1 MQTSSAL
8 LNSLDPAIYL
18 TGDAVG
24 EAYACDWTRAN
35 PVLPEV
41 VFRPKTTQQVSEI
54 LTACHANGQPVVI
67 QGGRTGLAGGA
78 TPQAGEHSLSLELMT
93 QLIEFD
99 REGMTITVGA
109 GMPLQTIQDTA
120 AAEGLEFSMDLG
132 ARGSCQA
139 GGIVSTNAG
148 GNQVIQ
154 HGMTR
159 SLILGLT
166 AVLADGT
173 VIEANNKLLK
183 NNAGYDLKQ
192 LFIGTEGTLGVV
204 TQVTFR
210 LNSSKPA
217 SASALCACADFPAV
231 IKLLRHCGKTL
242 PVLSAFEVMWQG
254 YFETALEATGRAN
267 PLSELTPFT
276 VLLQTEGSSEGSL
289 SSDLERCLEQALE
302 QELVTDGV
310 LASSI
315 ADSQRLWELRDAI
328 ADIMPAMEP
337 MAVFDVGIPLADM
350 DRVASAIERDL
361 AREFADCKTLLFGH
375 IGDGNLHVVA
385 STGRAEDKASIEAV
399 VYRHTASASGSV
411 SAEHGIGTLK
421 KPWLPQSRSPA
432 EIALMKSLK
441 QAMDPKGI
449 LNPGRVVDR

>member
-1 MQTSSAL
+1 MQTSSAVL
-8 LNSLDPAIYL
+8 ESLDPAIYL

-35 PVLPEV
+35 PVLPAV

-54 LTACHANGQPVVI
+54 LAACHANDQPIVI

-78 TPQAGEHSLSLELMT
+78 TPRAGEHSLSLELMN

-99 REGMTITVGA
+99 RDGMTITVGA
-109 GMPLQTIQDTA
+109 GMPLQVIQDTA

-173 VIEANNKLLK
+173 IIEADNKLLK

-210 LNSSKPA
+210 LNPSKPA

-231 IKLLRHCGKTL
+231 IKLLRHCGQTL
-242 PVLSAFEVMWQG
+242 PVVSAFEVMWRG
-254 YFETALEATGRAN
+254 YFDVAVEATGKPN
-267 PLSELTPFT
+267 PLSETAPFS
-276 VLLQTEGSSEGSL
+276 VLIQTEGSNDSSL
-289 SSDLERCLEQALE
+289 SDDLERCFEQALE
-302 QELVTDGV
+302 RELVTDGV
-310 LASSI
+310 LASSL

-328 ADIMPAMEP
+328 GDIMPTMEHL
-337 MAVFDVGIPLADM
+337 AVFDVGIPLAAM

-361 AREFADCKTLLFGH
+361 GQELDGCRTLLFGH

-385 STGRAEDKASIEAV
+385 STGRAEDKATIEAI
-399 VYRHTASASGSV
+399 VYRHTASANGSV

-421 KPWLPQSRSPA
+421 KRWLPQSRSPA

-441 QAMDPKGI
+441 QAMDPKNI
-449 LNPGRVVDR
+449 LNPGRVVDS